1 MLVGSR
7 VFFSTFENFNSK
19 DIDKL
24 EIIENPQGFSIIRQ
38 FKFPN
43 KCVFQWK
50 KMSVDEFID
59 ITLQR
64 NFPMEVGKFLVPDFI
79 KELNV
84 TIKDIKRLKPLIEN
98 LDEKHLYEK
107 VIYDSYI
114 ENNDF
119 FLTDEQ
125 LNKAY
130 EIYLKYRQ

>member
-1 MLVGSR
+1 
-7 VFFSTFENFNSK
+7 
-19 DIDKL
+19 
-24 EIIENPQGFSIIRQ
+24 
-38 FKFPN
+38 
-43 KCVFQWK
+43 
-50 KMSVDEFID
+50 MSLDEFID

-119 FLTDEQ
+119 FLTDEH